1 MQVRCPQTVGRATE
15 LAVLRDALAAASAG
29 GGLMLVTGPPGI
41 GKSRLVGELLGWAEA
56 RGVRCAV
63 GRATPAEAMVA
74 FRPLTQALLELLR
87 QCGWPQEA
95 ELAWWRAP
103 LAAIVPFAAASGPVV
118 ECGMPV
124 RAEAVVELLRRLV
137 RGSPAVVV
145 LEDLHWSDPDTL
157 SLLDCVCDGV
167 RSLPVLWVVTVRD
180 SPVWPAG
187 ELVARWRGRRGVS
200 WVELD
205 RLADDAIAQLVT
217 ACDPGAAA
225 EMVAYVQ
232 RAAGGVPLMAEELLA
247 AKMAPGSFAQA
258 VRDRLLGLAE
268 EASRVVEAAAVLGE
282 PGSWFLLPEAT
293 GLPADRVAAG
303 LDAAASSS
311 LLLREAAGSH
321 SAMR

>member
-1 MQVRCPQTVGRATE
+1 M
-15 LAVLRDALAAASAG
+15 
-29 GGLMLVTGPPGI
+29 
-41 GKSRLVGELLGWAEA
+41 
-56 RGVRCAV
+56 
-63 GRATPAEAMVA
+63 
-74 FRPLTQALLELLR
+74 
-87 QCGWPQEA
+87 
-95 ELAWWRAP
+95 
-103 LAAIVPFAAASGPVV
+103 
-118 ECGMPV
+118 
-124 RAEAVVELLRRLV
+124 
-137 RGSPAVVV
+137 
-145 LEDLHWSDPDTL
+145 
-157 SLLDCVCDGV
+157 
-167 RSLPVLWVVTVRD
+167 LWVVTVRD